1 MMKVLSSIFAVLF
14 LSFHSRS
21 QLVLPTILDSSEQ
34 KYALSLRSSHD
45 IQASA
50 IQLDLVKKFIYG
62 GEISDA
68 MIQSNLGNHKE
79 INRLGREFTNEL
91 KFVSPLPFFKSKE
104 FNLLVDLNYSS
115 LFSANY
121 SQDLFRLAFVGN
133 QDFIGDTAKFSGTNF
148 KFIDFQ
154 TFGIGLSHKKSKS
167 NFSLNAVN
175 VQNYLSSQI
184 TDGELIFA
192 SDSSALELNL
202 AGDFHSTFS
211 QKFNKGLGLALNFT
225 LNLSVPWK
233 DESTAFFQFQAR
245 NLGFA
250 KVEQVNRIQVDTS
263 LNYNGFTLEE
273 LVNFDQSLFEG
284 SKWQDTLNVK
294 QDTVSSF
301 IFLPV
306 MIQFGKVLKTD
317 FDKKIQSFFG
327 VKMYPS
333 LNYVPKVYAGLDYRI
348 KSNFHAGLAAAYGG
362 FGNLRAGIY
371 ANYASKKM
379 NVGIGT
385 EDIVGLIS
393 KKGFGQMLSINF
405 QWKM

>member
-1 MMKVLSSIFAVLF
+1 MKIKTLFFGSLF
-14 LSFHSRS
+14 LSFSVNA
-21 QLVLPTILDSSEQ
+21 QLVLPTVLDSSEQ

-50 IQLDLVKKFIYG
+50 IQQEFVSKFIRG

-91 KFVSPLPFFKSKE
+91 KFVSPLPFLKTKE
-104 FNLLVDLNYSS
+104 FNLLVECNYSS

-121 SQDLFRLAFVGN
+121 SQDLFRLAFTGN
-133 QDFIGDTAKFSGTNF
+133 QDFIGDTANFSGTNF

-154 TFGIGLSHKKSKS
+154 TFGLGLSHKKTKS
-167 NFSLNAVN
+167 IISLNAVN

-184 TDGELIFA
+184 SDGELIFA
-192 SDSSALELNL
+192 GDSSALELNL
-202 AGDFHSTFS
+202 AGDFNSTFS
-211 QKFNKGLGLALNFT
+211 QKFNKGFGLALNFN
-225 LNLSVPWK
+225 LNISVPWK
-233 DESTAFFQFQAR
+233 DESTAFFQFQVR

-250 KVEQVNRIQVDTS
+250 KVQQVNRIQLDTT
-263 LNYNGFTLEE
+263 LNYKGFTLEE
-273 LVNFDQSLFEG
+273 LVNFDQSVFEG
-284 SKWQDTLNVK
+284 SNWQDTLNVK

-333 LNYVPKVYAGLDYRI
+333 LNYVPKVYAGLDYKI
-348 KSNFHAGLAAAYGG
+348 KSRFHAGISAAYGG

-371 ANYASKKM
+371 ANYASEKM
-379 NVGIGT
+379 NIGIGT
-385 EDIVGLIS
+385 EDFYGLIS
-393 KKGFGQMLSINF
+393 KKGFGQMVGINF
-405 QWKM
+405 QWKIQ